1 MVGHGLGFENRL
13 SARGPVKFCGY
24 PNDTVEEEQR
34 VRPNPSMA
42 LVGGLMGTPAM
53 TALIFVLAPMIGMK
67 MDIVEILAEPF
78 GGWRMGMLVHI
89 LNGAIIFPLVF
100 VFLLYRLLPGPPAT
114 KGVAFGV
121 VLWLLSQLIVMPIM
135 GAGLFSAHVGGIR
148 AVVTL
153 LFGHVVY
160 GWLLGLFPML
170 AQGELSLANRNRPL
184 V

>member
-1 MVGHGLGFENRL
+1 
-13 SARGPVKFCGY
+13 
-24 PNDTVEEEQR
+24 
-34 VRPNPSMA
+34 
-42 LVGGLMGTPAM
+42 MGTPAM

-67 MDIVEILAEPF
+67 MDIVETLAEPF

-89 LNGAIIFPLVF
+89 LNGVIIFPLAF

-121 VLWLLSQLIVMPIM
+121 LLWLASQLIVMPIM

-148 AVVTL
+148 AVVAL
-153 LFGHVVY
+153 LLGHVLY

-184 V
+184 A

>member
-1 MVGHGLGFENRL
+1 
-13 SARGPVKFCGY
+13 
-24 PNDTVEEEQR
+24 
-34 VRPNPSMA
+34 
-42 LVGGLMGTPAM
+42 MGTPAM

-67 MDIVEILAEPF
+67 MDIVETLAEPF

-89 LNGAIIFPLVF
+89 LNGVIIFPLAF

-121 VLWLLSQLIVMPIM
+121 LLWLASQLIVMPIM

-148 AVVTL
+148 AVVAL
-153 LFGHVVY
+153 LLGHVLY
-160 GWLLGLFPML
+160 GWLIGLFPML

-184 V
+184 A

>member
-1 MVGHGLGFENRL
+1 M
-13 SARGPVKFCGY
+13 
-24 PNDTVEEEQR
+24 
-34 VRPNPSMA
+34 RPNPSLA
-42 LVGGLMGTPAM
+42 LLGGLMGTPAM

-67 MDIVEILAEPF
+67 MDIVETLAEPF

-89 LNGAIIFPLVF
+89 LNGVIIFPLAF

-121 VLWLLSQLIVMPIM
+121 LLWLASQLIVMPIM

-148 AVVTL
+148 AVVAL
-153 LFGHVVY
+153 LLGHVLY

-184 V
+184 A

>member
-1 MVGHGLGFENRL
+1 MRSNL
-13 SARGPVKFCGY
+13 
-24 PNDTVEEEQR
+24 
-34 VRPNPSMA
+34 SMA

-53 TALIFVLAPMIGMK
+53 TALIFVLAPMTGMN
-67 MDIVEILAEPF
+67 MDIVEMLAETF

-100 VFLLYRLLPGPPAT
+100 VFLFYRLIPGPPAT

-121 VLWLLSQLIVMPIM
+121 VLWLASQLIVMPIM

-148 AVVTL
+148 AVVAL
-153 LFGHVVY
+153 LFGNVLY
-160 GWLLGLFPML
+160 GWLVGLFPML
-170 AQGELSLANRNRPL
+170 ARGELSLANPNRPL

>member
-1 MVGHGLGFENRL
+1 
-13 SARGPVKFCGY
+13 
-24 PNDTVEEEQR
+24 
-34 VRPNPSMA
+34 
-42 LVGGLMGTPAM
+42 MGTPAM

-67 MDIVEILAEPF
+67 IDIVETLAEPF

-89 LNGAIIFPLVF
+89 LNGVIIFPLAF

-121 VLWLLSQLIVMPIM
+121 LLWLASQLIVMPIM

-148 AVVTL
+148 AVVAL
-153 LFGHVVY
+153 LLGHVLY
-160 GWLLGLFPML
+160 GWLIGLFPML

-184 V
+184 A